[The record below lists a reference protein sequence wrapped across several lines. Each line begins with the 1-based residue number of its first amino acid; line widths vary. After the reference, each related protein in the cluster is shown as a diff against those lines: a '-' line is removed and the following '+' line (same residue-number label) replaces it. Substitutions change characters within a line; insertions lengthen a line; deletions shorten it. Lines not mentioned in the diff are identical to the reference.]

1 MVDYLVLWHVK
12 LSDLLFLDVP
22 RTLVALVELEMY
34 LLLLGFPEFVDFC
47 RMVIMYVLFVYMLG
61 F

>member
-47 RMVIMYVLFVYMLG
+47 RMVIMYVLFVCMLG